1 MKVLVTGS
9 AGFIGSYVA
18 KRCVARGYSVVG
30 IDNLNGYYDVGLK
43 LARLADA
50 GISFPGDALRGEM
63 RQSDDYGAAYR
74 FMKMDIED
82 SEAVLKLFN
91 DERFDV
97 VVHLAAQAGVRNS
110 GMDPAVYVR
119 SNIDGFLNIL
129 EGCRLCGV
137 GHLLFASS
145 SSVYGLNGK
154 TPFSERDGAAHP
166 VSLYAATK
174 ISNEMM
180 AHAYSEL
187 YDLPVTGLRFFTVY
201 GPWGRPDMSPHLFMD
216 AILNGKPLKVFNK
229 GDLWRDFTF
238 VDDVVESVV
247 RIMEVIPGK
256 NEGWDRMA
264 ADPSTSRAPYR
275 IYNVGNGA
283 PVNLMDYVRLIELA
297 AGKEAEKEYLPMQA
311 GDVYKT
317 YADSSSLFKTIGFSP
332 STSLRDGIARTLDW
346 FISYY
351 RRQD

>member
-18 KRCVARGYSVVG
+18 KRCVASGYSVVG
-30 IDNLNGYYDVGLK
+30 LDNLNSYYDVGLK
-43 LARLADA
+43 LSRLADS
-50 GISFPGDALRGEM
+50 GIVFPGEASWGEM
-63 RQSDDYGAAYR
+63 RESEDYGEAYR
-74 FMKMDIED
+74 FVRMNLED
-82 SEAVLKLFN
+82 SDAILKLFA
-91 DERFDV
+91 DERFDI

-110 GMDPAVYVR
+110 GMNPAAYIR

-137 GHLLFASS
+137 RHLLFASS

-154 TPFSERDGAAHP
+154 TPFSEKDGVSHP

-180 AHAYSEL
+180 AHAYSDL
-187 YDLPVTGLRFFTVY
+187 YDLPATGLRFFTVY

-216 AILNGKPLKVFNK
+216 AILSGKPLKVFNK
-229 GDLWRDFTF
+229 GDMWRDFTF

-247 RIMEVIPGK
+247 RVMEIIPGR
-256 NEGWDRMA
+256 NECWDSHE

-283 PVNLMDYVRLIELA
+283 PVSLIDYVRCIELA
-297 AGKEAEKEYLPMQA
+297 AGREADKEYLPMQP

-317 YADSSSLFKTIGFSP
+317 YADSSSLFKTTGFSP
-332 STSLRDGIARTLDW
+332 STTLQEGISRTLEW
-346 FISYY
+346 FRSYY
-351 RRQD
+351 QP